1 MSEPALKSIL
11 EAALLAA
18 GRPMTFDAL
27 ESLFTEDDRP
37 PAHVDVKAA
46 LEELERDWDER
57 GLELKLVSSGY
68 RFQVRQTYA
77 AWMRRLRMDR
87 PARYSRA
94 LLETLA
100 IIAYRQPVT
109 RGEIEEIRGV
119 GVSSSIMKTLLEREW
134 IRILGHREVPGRPG
148 IYGTTKSFLDHFG
161 LRNLESLPPLSE
173 IKDLERIRPDLFADQ
188 PPPVPAVKLEHGG
201 ESAEDTPDVGGFEDV
216 ASVED
221 IESAAVAETTED
233 AQTSEDAEPS
243 EDTGA
248 VPDADSQTDST
259 PVRPGTLVHASDGS
273 TH

>member
-37 PAHVDVKAA
+37 PAHADVKAA

-77 AWMRRLRMDR
+77 AWMRRLWMDR
-87 PARYSRA
+87 PTRYSRA

-109 RGEIEEIRGV
+109 RAEIEEIRGV

-173 IKDLERIRPDLFADQ
+173 IEDLERIHPDLFADQ

-216 ASVED
+216 GSVED
-221 IESAAVAETTED
+221 IESADGTETTED
-233 AQTSEDAEPS
+233 AETSEDA
-243 EDTGA
+243 GA
-248 VPDADSQTDST
+248 VPDAGSQTDST
-259 PVRPGTLVHASDGS
+259 PLRPGTLVHPSDGS